1 VIREKKEK
9 SPVYKYEMFTKD
21 EHNKSLR
28 KFKKLFPSSFEN
40 NVTNQVYEFGFVIF
54 YCEQKKTLGEEQ
66 IVKKSTCLSENQNH

>member
-1 VIREKKEK
+1 
-9 SPVYKYEMFTKD
+9 MFTKD

-54 YCEQKKTLGEEQ
+54 YCEQKKTLDEEQ

>member
-1 VIREKKEK
+1 
-9 SPVYKYEMFTKD
+9 MFTKD

-54 YCEQKKTLGEEQ
+54 YCKQKKTLEEEQ
-66 IVKKSTCLSENQNH
+66 IVKKSSCLSENQNTVSSRFKCTH

>member
-1 VIREKKEK
+1 MV
-9 SPVYKYEMFTKD
+9 SNDNT
-21 EHNKSLR
+21 LQ

-54 YCEQKKTLGEEQ
+54 CCEQKKTLDEEQ